1 MNEVY
6 SRLAPWMISLCE
18 TALLFGALIVSLAR
32 SRPHVVP
39 PFASLA
45 GPFRRLAHHRR
56 MAAFS
61 VGASVL
67 FLRAALIPLLGVP
80 APHWND
86 EFSYLLAADTF
97 THGRLTNPTH
107 PMWVHFEGFHI
118 IQQPTYMSMYPPA
131 QGLVLAFG
139 QLLGHPWIGQWLIT
153 GLMCAT
159 LCWAL
164 QGWVPPGW
172 ALLGAIL
179 AALRLGILSY
189 WMNSYFAASVVAL
202 GGALVLGA
210 LPRIRIHPRARCAAL
225 MAVGLAI
232 LANSRPYEGLVYS
245 IPFAVAMALWL
256 TGSRRPSLPV
266 ALAQI
271 VLPLLLVLA
280 LASVGTGYFY
290 YRTTGNPFRM
300 TYQVNRETYAM
311 APYFLWQRP
320 RPEPV
325 YHHHVMRDFYRWE
338 LGRFNQSRTLAG
350 FLRSTA
356 EKVRQWWQLYLG
368 PALTLPLLALPWAA
382 FDRKLRLPLLVMACL
397 CLGFSVQTWTL
408 PHYFSPATGVLYLVM
423 IQCMRHLRLW
433 RWRNRPF
440 GFSLV
445 SAIPLVA
452 CALIVLRLAAII
464 AHASIEPKWP
474 RGNRERVEVMRDLAQ
489 IPGKQLVVVN
499 YGSHHDVDW
508 EWVWN
513 NAEIDSSQ
521 IIWARDMGDAGNQEL
536 LHYFKDRR
544 VWRMNGDVSPPRLE
558 PYRDAFSPE
567 KANPAAER

>member
-18 TALLFGALIVSLAR
+18 AALLFGALSVSLAR
-32 SRPHVVP
+32 TRPDSVP
-39 PFASLA
+39 PFASLV
-45 GPFRRLAHHRR
+45 PLFRRLAQRR
-56 MAAFS
+56 HVAAFS
-61 VGASVL
+61 VGASIL

-97 THGRLTNPTH
+97 AHGRLTNPTH
-107 PMWVHFEGFHI
+107 PMWIHFEGFHI

-131 QGLVLAFG
+131 QGFVLAFG
-139 QLLGHPWIGQWLIT
+139 QFLGHAWLGQWLIT
-153 GLMCAT
+153 GLMCAA

-164 QGWVPPGW
+164 QGWLPTGW

-189 WMNSYFAASVVAL
+189 WMNSYWAASVAAL

-210 LPRIRIHPRARCAAL
+210 FPRMRRSPRARYAVL

-245 IPFAVAMALWL
+245 IPYALAMAFWL
-256 TGSRRPSLPV
+256 ARSRGLFRRV
-266 ALAQI
+266 ALGRI
-271 VLPLLLVLA
+271 VLPLLVLLT

-290 YRTTGNPFRM
+290 YRTTGDPFRM

-311 APYFLWQRP
+311 APYFLWETP

-325 YHHHVMRDFYRWE
+325 YHHQVVRDFYRWE
-338 LGRFNQSRTLAG
+338 LGRFNESRTLAG
-350 FLRSTA
+350 FLRSSA
-356 EKVRQWWQLYLG
+356 AKVRQWWQLFLG
-368 PALTLPLLALPWAA
+368 PALTLPLLALPWAL
-382 FDRKLRLPLLVMACL
+382 FDRKLRLPLLVMAFL

-408 PHYFSPATGVLYLVM
+408 PHYFAPATGLLYLIL

-433 RWRNRPF
+433 RWRDRPL
-440 GFSLV
+440 GASLV
-445 SAIPLVA
+445 SMIPLVA
-452 CALIVLRLAAII
+452 CALLVLRLTAII
-464 AHASIEPKWP
+464 AHAPIEPKWP
-474 RGNRERVEVMRDLAQ
+474 RGNLDRVELIRALAQ
-489 IPGKQLVVVN
+489 IPGKQLVVVS
-499 YGSHHDVDW
+499 YGPHHDVDW

-513 NAEIDSSQ
+513 DAEIDSSRVV
-521 IIWARDMGDAGNQEL
+521 WARDMGDAGNQEL
-536 LHYFKDRR
+536 LGYFKDRR
-544 VWRMNGDVSPPRLE
+544 AWRINGDASPPRLT
-558 PYRDAFSPE
+558 PYSDAGSPD
-567 KANPAAER
+567 